1 MVKEDETQKILDAYV
16 TATHLGLMFSRFFFG
31 RFGFSGYNFNGNVLR
46 TSETGRA
53 PILNLKEIARN
64 YIFSGVG
71 SYLKLSMLSRR
82 LVEAI
87 IISFKKK
94 KHLSPLTSDIDD
106 HVCTKRGVSSDPS
119 PHRSKIPRIHSGK
132 FPPKLLAEQRSNFR
146 EVFLSQ

>member
-16 TATHLGLMFSRFFFG
+16 TATHLGLMFAMLFFG
-31 RFGFSGYNFNGNVLR
+31 RFGFSGYNFNGNVLK
-46 TSETGRA
+46 TSETGKA

-71 SYLKLSMLSRR
+71 SYLKLPMLSRR

-119 PHRSKIPRIHSGK
+119 PHRSKIP
-132 FPPKLLAEQRSNFR
+132 
-146 EVFLSQ
+146 